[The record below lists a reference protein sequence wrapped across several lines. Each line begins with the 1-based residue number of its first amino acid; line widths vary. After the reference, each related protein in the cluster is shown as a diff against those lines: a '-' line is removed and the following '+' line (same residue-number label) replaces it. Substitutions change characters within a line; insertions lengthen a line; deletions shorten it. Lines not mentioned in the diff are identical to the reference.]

1 MSPVDYVILD
11 TDVASLAFKRRLP
24 APLLA
29 QLAGK
34 PTCITFVTF
43 AEMTQW
49 AEIRHWGPRNRDAL
63 SKWLNGFVVLPADK
77 NVARMWGGIS
87 ARAKLRGHPPAQ
99 NDTWIA
105 ACALVY
111 GLTLASLNVKDFTDY
126 VDHEGLT
133 LISG

>member
-1 MSPVDYVILD
+1 MDHVVLD

-24 APLLA
+24 PLLLA

-49 AEIRHWGPRNRDAL
+49 AEIRHWGPRNREAL
-63 SKWLNGFVVLPADK
+63 ATWLSAFLVLPADK
-77 NVARMWGGIS
+77 NVARVWGGIS

-111 GLTLASLNVKDFTDY
+111 GLPLATLNVKDFVDY
-126 VDHEGLT
+126 IDHEGLV
-133 LISG
+133 LISE